1 MESTL
6 IIPSSHLHNF
16 SSKSKHFTT
25 YFIRKRYQCLLPLY
39 NADENYD
46 TIQPTSLHF
55 MTKPSPISVSLEM
68 VKSLPFRMHRL
79 FFLFDKT
86 VKFLSVSMGT
96 SISSLVTLLKTFQ
109 SRQSVTSN
117 FDILILLSAILLWY
131 LRR

>member
-1 MESTL
+1 MEPTL

-16 SSKSKHFTT
+16 SFNKQLHT
-25 YFIRKRYQCLLPLY
+25 IQDRKRYQGLLPLY

-55 MTKPSPISVSLEM
+55 MTKPSLISVSLEM